1 MLSNLAATSQVWL
14 FKFKAIYTDEIK
26 AFRASVTLATPQ
38 VLNSHAELVVTVA
51 RHCRFRTFPSSQK
64 VPLDS
69 TDLNS

>member
-38 VLNSHAELVVTVA
+38 VLNSHAELVVTVLYTA
-51 RHCRFRTFPSSQK
+51 DFRDISTITESST
-64 VPLDS
+64 DS

>member
-38 VLNSHAELVVTVA
+38 VLNSHVELVVTV
-51 RHCRFRTFPSSQK
+51 
-64 VPLDS
+64 LDTADS
-69 TDLNS
+69 GHFHHHRKFHWTALI